1 MSPNSLRDASLLDLY
16 KMEADVQVQ
25 VLDAGLLALERD
37 PLAQDHL
44 AACMRAAHS
53 LKGAARIV
61 GLDGPVRVAHAM
73 EDCLVDAQKGRAPL
87 DAAAI
92 DMLLRGTDLLRHMP
106 TADAQADVAA
116 AQAFIDTL
124 GGTPEGG
131 AIAETATPTPT
142 PRSGTAD
149 VAHLGA
155 PDAIPVPSPMPAP
168 PVTPIAETITDPIA
182 VPAIGPNDA
191 PIPAST
197 IDPAARPAGT
207 GAEAPGAPPRDGQVA
222 ERALRVTA
230 RTLDELLGLSS
241 ETLVEA
247 NRLSPFAASL
257 LPLKRM
263 QDGLAKALES
273 LHHSVAAGGADAAAL
288 AALEQASQHAA
299 ACQDMLAD
307 RMAQADQFGWRI
319 GDLGQRLYDT
329 ALQCRMRPFGD
340 AVAGLPRMV
349 RDLARTLGKQARL
362 EIVGTDTRVDR
373 DILEGLD
380 APLTHLLRNA
390 VDHGI
395 EMPAQRRAAGKREEG
410 TVTLQARHSAGMLV
424 VEVSDDGR
432 GIDVAALREEIIR
445 RGLATRQTADA
456 LSETETLA
464 FLFLPGF
471 TTRAA
476 VTEISGR
483 GVGLDVVHDM
493 ARRLRGTARVL
504 QRPGQGARFTL
515 ELPLSL
521 SVVRSLIVD
530 IAGER
535 YAFPLAYVSRTL
547 RLPRAAIAQLEGRQH
562 FTHDGAQIGLVGAS
576 QVLQYARQPALGD
589 LVAVVLL
596 TDPQGRRYGVAVDR
610 FIAEQTLVVQP
621 LDPRLGKLQDIQAG
635 AVMEDGVPVLILDVE
650 DMLRTIEKQAAGGT
664 LRRVDGPAAERT
676 AERRKRIL
684 VVDDSLTVRELER
697 KLLGNRGYEVAVAV
711 DGMDGWNMLR
721 AQHFDLV
728 VTDVDMPRMDGIELV
743 TLIRKDPRMQSMH
756 VMVVSYKDRPED
768 RQRGLDAGADYY
780 LGKSSFHDDALLDAV
795 EDLIGRADA

>member
-16 KMEADVQVQ
+16 KMEADVQIQ

-37 PLAQDHL
+37 PLAQAHL

-73 EDCLVDAQKGRAPL
+73 EDRLVEAQKGHAPL

-106 TADAQADVAA
+106 TADGQADVAA

-124 GGTPEGG
+124 V
-131 AIAETATPTPT
+131 TPTAGDNTAEPSAQADTASALDSASPT
-142 PRSGTAD
+142 ASRLSQAEAPASPADTAD
-149 VAHLGA
+149 PASVTTAPPA
-155 PDAIPVPSPMPAP
+155 PDH
-168 PVTPIAETITDPIA
+168 
-182 VPAIGPNDA
+182 G
-191 PIPAST
+191 
-197 IDPAARPAGT
+197 PAARPA
-207 GAEAPGAPPRDGQVA
+207 ARQDGQIS

-273 LHHSVAAGGADAAAL
+273 LHHTAAAGGVDPAAL
-288 AALEQASQHAA
+288 APLEQARQHAA

-395 EMPAQRRAAGKREEG
+395 ETPAQRRAAGKPAEG

-424 VEVSDDGR
+424 VEVWDDGR
-432 GIDVAALREEIIR
+432 GIDVAALREEIVR
-445 RGLATRQTADA
+445 RGLAIPQTADA

-547 RLPRAAIAQLEGRQH
+547 RLPRAAIGQLEGRQH

-576 QVLQYARQPALGD
+576 QVLQYARQPALDD
-589 LVAVVLL
+589 LVPVVLL
-596 TDPQGRRYGVAVDR
+596 TDQQGRRYGVAVDR

-635 AVMEDGVPVLILDVE
+635 AVMEDGAPVLILDVE

-664 LRRVDGPAAERT
+664 LRRVDGSAATR
-676 AERRKRIL
+676 APERRKRIL

-697 KLLGNRGYEVAVAV
+697 KLLSNRGYEVAVAV
-711 DGMDGWNMLR
+711 DGMDGWNMAR

-743 TLIRKDPRMQSMH
+743 TLIRKDPRLQAMH

>member
-1 MSPNSLRDASLLDLY
+1 MNPNSLRDASLLDLY
-16 KMEADVQVQ
+16 KMEADAQVQ
-25 VLDAGLLALERD
+25 VLDAGLLALEHD
-37 PLAQDHL
+37 PQAAAHL

-73 EDCLVDAQKGRAPL
+73 EDRLVDAQKGYAPL
-87 DAAAI
+87 DAFAI
-92 DMLLRGTDLLRHMP
+92 DLLLRGTDLLRNMP
-106 TADAQADVAA
+106 TPDAEADIAAARIFVESLTLPRTADAALPPPKATV
-116 AQAFIDTL
+116 
-124 GGTPEGG
+124 TPARTAEPT
-131 AIAETATPTPT
+131 ATHQPETA
-142 PRSGTAD
+142 D
-149 VAHLGA
+149 
-155 PDAIPVPSPMPAP
+155 
-168 PVTPIAETITDPIA
+168 
-182 VPAIGPNDA
+182 
-191 PIPAST
+191 
-197 IDPAARPAGT
+197 
-207 GAEAPGAPPRDGQVA
+207 

-263 QDGLAKALES
+263 QDGLAKLLEALQHRTAG
-273 LHHSVAAGGADAAAL
+273 LAADDDMQTAL
-288 AALEQASQHAA
+288 AQARQQAA
-299 ACQDMLAD
+299 ACQQLLGE

-329 ALQCRMRPFGD
+329 ALRCRMRPFGD
-340 AVAGLPRMV
+340 AVANLPRMV

-362 EIVGTDTRVDR
+362 EIDGEVTRVDR

-395 EMPAQRRAAGKREEG
+395 EPPAQRRAAGKREEG
-410 TVTLQARHSAGMLV
+410 TITLRARHSAGMLL
-424 VEVSDDGR
+424 VEVGDDGR
-432 GIDVAALREEIIR
+432 GIDVPRLREEIVA
-445 RGLATRQTADA
+445 RGLAARQTADA

-493 ARRLRGTARVL
+493 ARRLRGAVRVH
-504 QRPGQGARFTL
+504 QRTGEGTRFTL

-521 SVVRSLIVD
+521 SVARSLIVE

-535 YAFPLAYVSRTL
+535 YAFPLAYVARTL
-547 RLPRAAIAQLEGRQH
+547 RLPHDAIEQLEGRQH
-562 FTHDGAQIGLVGAS
+562 FEHEGRQIGLVGAS
-576 QVLQYARQPALGD
+576 QVLQYAQRPPMGD
-589 LVAVVLL
+589 VVPVVLL
-596 TDPQGRRYGVAVDR
+596 NDQQGRHYGVAVDR

-635 AVMEDGVPVLILDVE
+635 AVMEDGSPVLILDVE
-650 DMLRTIEKQAAGGT
+650 DMLRSIEKQVASGT
-664 LRRVDGPAAERT
+664 LQRVDADTAAH
-676 AERRKRIL
+676 APKRRKRIL

-697 KLLGNRGYEVAVAV
+697 KLLANRGYDVTVAV
-711 DGMDGWNMLR
+711 DGMDGWNMAR
-721 AQHFDLV
+721 AQNFDLI
-728 VTDVDMPRMDGIELV
+728 VTDVDMPRMDGIELL
-743 TLIRKDPRMQSMH
+743 TLVRKDPRLQSTH

-795 EDLIGRADA
+795 EDLIGRAES

>member
-1 MSPNSLRDASLLDLY
+1 MSPDRLRDASLLDLY
-16 KMEADVQVQ
+16 KMEAAAQVQ
-25 VLDAGLLALERD
+25 VLDAGLLALERE
-37 PLAQDHL
+37 PREATHL

-61 GLDGPVRVAHAM
+61 GLDGPVQVAHAM
-73 EDCLVDAQKGRAPL
+73 EDRLVDAQKGHAPL

-92 DMLLRGTDLLRHMP
+92 DLLLRGTDLLRNMP
-106 TADAQADVAA
+106 GEDTQADIAAARAFVASLTMPDSARTAA
-116 AQAFIDTL
+116 AQAEEA
-124 GGTPEGG
+124 PAAAG
-131 AIAETATPTPT
+131 ASSVESAAENPPSLTE
-142 PRSGTAD
+142 
-149 VAHLGA
+149 AHGDSAESAAPSVEQHARAPAAGA
-155 PDAIPVPSPMPAP
+155 NDAAP
-168 PVTPIAETITDPIA
+168 PSGE
-182 VPAIGPNDA
+182 
-191 PIPAST
+191 
-197 IDPAARPAGT
+197 AA
-207 GAEAPGAPPRDGQVA
+207 D

-263 QDGLAKALES
+263 QDGLAKLLDA
-273 LHHSVAAGGADAAAL
+273 LHHQAVGKDIDEGAL
-288 AALEQASQHAA
+288 ATLEQARQQAA
-299 ACQDMLAD
+299 TCQQMLGD

-329 ALQCRMRPFGD
+329 ALRCRMRPFGD

-362 EIVGTDTRVDR
+362 EIAGVATRVDR

-395 EMPAQRRAAGKREEG
+395 ETPARRRAAGKREEG

-424 VEVSDDGR
+424 VEVADDGA
-432 GIDVAALREEIIR
+432 GIDVPTLREQIVR

-456 LSETETLA
+456 LSESETLA

-471 TTRAA
+471 TTRSS
-476 VTEISGR
+476 VTEFSGR

-493 ARRLRGTARVL
+493 ARRLRGAARVH
-504 QRPGQGARFTL
+504 QRTGEGTRFTL

-521 SVVRSLIVD
+521 SVVRSLIVE

-547 RLPRAAIAQLEGRQH
+547 RLPRDAVEQLEGRQH
-562 FTHDGAQIGLVGAS
+562 FRHDGLQIGLVGAG
-576 QVLQYARQPALGD
+576 QILQYARQPALGE
-589 LVAVVLL
+589 VVSVVLL
-596 TDPQGRRYGVAVDR
+596 TDQQGRHYGVAVDR

-635 AVMEDGVPVLILDVE
+635 AVMEDGAPVLILDVE
-650 DMLRTIEKQAAGGT
+650 DMLRTIEKQAASGT
-664 LRRVDGPAAERT
+664 LQRVDADAATRVP
-676 AERRKRIL
+676 ERRKRIL

-697 KLLGNRGYEVAVAV
+697 KLLSNRGYDVAVAV
-711 DGMDGWNMLR
+711 DGMDGWNMAR

-743 TLIRKDPRMQSMH
+743 TLIRKDPRLQSMH
-756 VMVVSYKDRPED
+756 VMVVSYKDREED
-768 RQRGLDAGADYY
+768 RRRGLDAGADYY

-795 EDLIGRADA
+795 EDLIGRARS

>member
-1 MSPNSLRDASLLDLY
+1 MSPNPLRDASLLDLY
-16 KMEADVQVQ
+16 KMEAAAQVQ

-37 PLAQDHL
+37 PRAEAHL

-73 EDCLVDAQKGRAPL
+73 EDRLVDAQKGHAPL
-87 DAAAI
+87 DAHAI
-92 DMLLRGTDLLRHMP
+92 DLLLRGTDLLRNMP
-106 TADAQADVAA
+106 TQDGQTDFVAA
-116 AQAFIDTL
+116 RTFVESLMQSGGSRADTMYS
-124 GGTPEGG
+124 E
-131 AIAETATPTPT
+131 AATE
-142 PRSGTAD
+142 
-149 VAHLGA
+149 
-155 PDAIPVPSPMPAP
+155 PAP
-168 PVTPIAETITDPIA
+168 PDAA
-182 VPAIGPNDA
+182 HAAAPAPA
-191 PIPAST
+191 PSE
-197 IDPAARPAGT
+197 RPG
-207 GAEAPGAPPRDGQVA
+207 

-263 QDGLAKALES
+263 QDGLAKLLES
-273 LHHSVAAGGADAAAL
+273 LHHRTAGTAVDEDIAAAL
-288 AALEQASQHAA
+288 AQARQQAD
-299 ACQDMLAD
+299 ACQRMLDD

-329 ALQCRMRPFGD
+329 ALRCRMRPFGD
-340 AVAGLPRMV
+340 TLASLPRMV

-362 EIVGTDTRVDR
+362 EIVGATTRVDR
-373 DILEGLD
+373 DILEGLE

-395 EMPAQRRAAGKREEG
+395 ETPARRRAAGKPEEG
-410 TVTLQARHSAGMLV
+410 TVTLQARHSAGMLL
-424 VEVSDDGR
+424 VEVSDDGA
-432 GIDVAALREEIIR
+432 GIDVAALRDEVVR
-445 RGLATRQTADA
+445 RGLATQHTVDA
-456 LSETETLA
+456 LSESEALA

-471 TTRAA
+471 TTRSA

-493 ARRLRGTARVL
+493 ARRLRGTARVH
-504 QRPGQGARFTL
+504 QRPGEGARFTL

-521 SVVRSLIVD
+521 SVVRSLIVE
-530 IAGER
+530 IADER
-535 YAFPLAYVSRTL
+535 YAFPLAHVSRTL
-547 RLPRAAIAQLEGRQH
+547 RLPRDAVEQLEGRQH
-562 FTHDGAQIGLVGAS
+562 FTHDGRQIGLVGAS
-576 QVLQYARQPALGD
+576 QVLEYTRRPPLGE
-589 LVAVVLL
+589 VVSVVLL
-596 TDPQGRRYGVAVDR
+596 TDTQGHHYGVAVDR
-610 FIAEQTLVVQP
+610 FVAEQTLVVQP

-635 AVMEDGVPVLILDVE
+635 AVMEDGAPVLILDVE
-650 DMLRTIEKQAAGGT
+650 DMLRTIEKQVASGT
-664 LRRVDGPAAERT
+664 LQRVDADAAPRMP
-676 AERRKRIL
+676 ERRKRIL

-697 KLLGNRGYEVAVAV
+697 KLLSNRGYDVAVAV
-711 DGMDGWNMLR
+711 DGMDGWNMAR

-743 TLIRKDPRMQSMH
+743 TLIRKDPRLQSMH

-795 EDLIGRADA
+795 EDLIGRAGT

>member
-1 MSPNSLRDASLLDLY
+1 MSPNPLHDASLLDLY
-16 KMEADVQVQ
+16 KMEADAQVR

-37 PLAQDHL
+37 PAAAAHL

-61 GLDGPVRVAHAM
+61 GLEGPVQIAHAM
-73 EDCLVDAQKGRAPL
+73 EDRLVEAQQARAPL

-92 DMLLRGTDLLRHMP
+92 DALLRGADLLRNMP
-106 TADAQADVAA
+106 TPDARADLAA
-116 AQAFIDTL
+116 ARAFVDSL
-124 GGTPEGG
+124 
-131 AIAETATPTPT
+131 A
-142 PRSGTAD
+142 
-149 VAHLGA
+149 
-155 PDAIPVPSPMPAP
+155 AP
-168 PVTPIAETITDPIA
+168 PRA
-182 VPAIGPNDA
+182 A
-191 PIPAST
+191 PTRQA
-197 IDPAARPAGT
+197 
-207 GAEAPGAPPRDGQVA
+207 APGAPAAAADMRAADIATPSPPAAPAHAGTGE

-263 QDGLAKALES
+263 QDTLAKLLES
-273 LHHSVAAGGADAAAL
+273 LQHRAAADARDEDIQAAL
-288 AALEQASQHAA
+288 QQARQQAA
-299 ACQDMLAD
+299 ACQQMLGD

-329 ALQCRMRPFGD
+329 ALQCRMRPIGD
-340 AVAGLPRMV
+340 AIGNLPRMV
-349 RDLARTLGKQARL
+349 RDLARGLGKQARL
-362 EIVGTDTRVDR
+362 EIQGVATRVDR
-373 DILEGLD
+373 DVLEQLD

-395 EMPAQRRAAGKREEG
+395 ETPAQRRAAGKPEEG
-410 TVTLQARHSAGMLV
+410 TVTLQARHSAGMLR

-432 GIDVAALREEIIR
+432 GIDVPALRAAIVQ
-445 RGLATRQTADA
+445 RGLATPQTADA
-456 LSETETLA
+456 LSESEALA

-493 ARRLRGTARVL
+493 ARRLRGSARVHTRL
-504 QRPGQGARFTL
+504 GEGTRFTL

-521 SVVRSLIVD
+521 SVVRSLVVD

-535 YAFPLAYVSRTL
+535 YAFPLGYVSRAL
-547 RLPRAAIAQLEGRQH
+547 RLPRDAVEQLEGRQH
-562 FTHDGAQIGLVGAS
+562 FTHDGRQVGLVGAS
-576 QVLQYARQPALGD
+576 QVLQYPQRPALGD
-589 LVAVVLL
+589 EVPVVLL
-596 TDPQGRRYGVAVDR
+596 ADQQGRHYGVAVDR
-610 FIAEQTLVVQP
+610 FVAEQTLVVQA

-635 AVMEDGVPVLILDVE
+635 AVMEDGTPVLILDVE
-650 DMLRTIEKQAAGGT
+650 DMLRTIEKQVASGT
-664 LRRVDGPAAERT
+664 LQRVDATAAPQ
-676 AERRKRIL
+676 APERRKRIL

-697 KLLGNRGYEVAVAV
+697 KLLSNRGYDVTVAV
-711 DGMDGWNMLR
+711 DGMDGWNMAR

-743 TLIRKDPRMQSMH
+743 SHIRQDPRMQSTH

-795 EDLIGRADA
+795 EELIGRAGT

>member
-1 MSPNSLRDASLLDLY
+1 MTPDQLRDASLIDLY
-16 KMEADVQVQ
+16 GMEVRAQVQ
-25 VLDAGLLALERD
+25 VLDSGLLALERD
-37 PLAQDHL
+37 PDATGHL

-61 GLDGPVRVAHAM
+61 GLDAPVRVAHAM
-73 EDCLVDAQKGRAPL
+73 EDHLVQAQGGQVRL
-87 DAAAI
+87 DATAI
-92 DMLLRGTDLLRHMP
+92 DLLLRGTDLLRNMP
-106 TADAQADVAA
+106 GPDPDADAAA
-116 AQAFIDTL
+116 AQAFVDALAGPAPLPMAPMTAAAHMPQKSDTPNSL
-124 GGTPEGG
+124 QGTRLPAGPDVQEER
-131 AIAETATPTPT
+131 AERP
-142 PRSGTAD
+142 
-149 VAHLGA
+149 
-155 PDAIPVPSPMPAP
+155 PVPATES
-168 PVTPIAETITDPIA
+168 VD
-182 VPAIGPNDA
+182 
-191 PIPAST
+191 
-197 IDPAARPAGT
+197 
-207 GAEAPGAPPRDGQVA
+207 

-247 NRLSPFAASL
+247 HRLTPFAASL

-263 QDGLAKALES
+263 QDNLAKLLEN
-273 LHHSVAAGGADAAAL
+273 LQHRAGGPGMNVAETIA
-288 AALEQASQHAA
+288 QARREAG
-299 ACQDMLAD
+299 ACQQMLAD

-329 ALQCRMRPFGD
+329 ALACRMRPFGD
-340 AVAGLPRMV
+340 AVASLPRMV

-362 EIVGTDTRVDR
+362 EILGMDARVDR
-373 DILEGLD
+373 DIVERLD

-395 EMPAQRRAAGKREEG
+395 ETPAERRAAGKSEEG
-410 TVTLQARHSAGMLV
+410 TVTLQARHSAGMLL

-432 GIDVAALREEIIR
+432 GIDMARLRDEIAQ
-445 RGLATRQTADA
+445 RGLATGQTVDT
-456 LSETETLA
+456 LSESEILA

-493 ARRLRGTARVL
+493 ARQLRGTVRVH
-504 QRPGQGARFTL
+504 QRHGEGTRFTL

-535 YAFPLAYVSRTL
+535 YAFPLAYVSRAL
-547 RLPRAAIAQLEGRQH
+547 RLPRKAVEQLEGRQH
-562 FTHDGAQIGLVGAS
+562 FFHDGRQVGLVGGS
-576 QVLQYARQPALGD
+576 QVLQYSRQMD
-589 LVAVVLL
+589 LAEVVSVVLL
-596 TDPQGRRYGVAVDR
+596 DNQQGRSYGVAVDR
-610 FIAEQTLVVQP
+610 FVAEQTLVVQP
-621 LDPRLGKLQDIQAG
+621 LDARLGKLQDIQAG
-635 AVMEDGVPVLILDVE
+635 AVMEDGTPVLILDVE
-650 DMLRTIEKQAAGGT
+650 DMLRTIEKLAATGG
-664 LRRVDGPAAERT
+664 LQRVGAAVAAST
-676 AERRKRIL
+676 PLRRKRIL

-697 KLLGNRGYEVAVAV
+697 KLLSNRGYDVTVAV
-711 DGMDGWNMLR
+711 DGMDGWNMVR
-721 AQHFDLV
+721 AQDFDLI

-743 TLIRKDPRMQSMH
+743 TLIRKDPRLQSMH

-795 EDLIGRADA
+795 EDLIGRAET

>member
-73 EDCLVDAQKGRAPL
+73 EDRLVDAQKGRAPL

-106 TADAQADVAA
+106 AADAQADVVA

-124 GGTPEGG
+124 GGPPGG
-131 AIAETATPTPT
+131 DAIAENA
-142 PRSGTAD
+142 
-149 VAHLGA
+149 
-155 PDAIPVPSPMPAP
+155 MPAP
-168 PVTPIAETITDPIA
+168 ASQLGTPDPQ
-182 VPAIGPNDA
+182 PGTP
-191 PIPAST
+191 
-197 IDPAARPAGT
+197 DP
-207 GAEAPGAPPRDGQVA
+207 APPRDGEIA

-273 LHHSVAAGGADAAAL
+273 LQHSVAAGGADAAAL

-424 VEVSDDGR
+424 VEVGDDGR

-445 RGLATRQTADA
+445 RGLATRQTADT

-547 RLPRAAIAQLEGRQH
+547 RLPRTAIAQLEGRQH

-664 LRRVDGPAAERT
+664 LRRVDGPAAER
-676 AERRKRIL
+676 AAAPRKRIL

-697 KLLGNRGYEVAVAV
+697 KLLSHRGYDVAVAV
-711 DGMDGWNMLR
+711 DGMDGWNMAR